1 MGGIMNKKTITRII
15 ITFIFGVIY
24 FYIFLPPINFQSF
37 SFLAYLFLLLAVY
50 LFTGMINI
58 LELKKMFVYKK
69 KPNFKPTGLVVM
81 SMLLIVL
88 LPIIVNFFLSPLFFA
103 KSYSNR
109 IKVDESHEFTKDV
122 KQVDFSKFPLID
134 KDSSRKLGDR
144 VMGQMPEMVSQFDV
158 SNLYTQINYKEEITR
173 VTPLE
178 YSGFIKFL
186 TNKST
191 GVKGYIKVNSVDGN
205 AELIKLNEGMQYL
218 DSAYF
223 SKDLNRKLRFSYP
236 TKIFDKKSFEID
248 DNGVPYWIA
257 PTVKYIGV
265 ELKKEI
271 SGVVILNAITGESKY
286 YEVGNVPSW
295 VDHVYPSSLI
305 LEQLD
310 DWGRYKNGFFNSIIG
325 QKNVIATTEGYNYLV
340 MNDDVYLYTGITS
353 VLADESN
360 IGFILTNLRT
370 KETRYYAV
378 PGAEEFSAMSS
389 AEGQVQQMKYKAT
402 FPLLINLNN
411 KPTYLISLK
420 DNAGLVKMYAFVDVL
435 DYQKVVVTDA
445 SLGIEKAAENYL
457 GGNINVDE
465 SKLETSKITISSI
478 NMVVIDGNSYY
489 YIIDKNNNKYRANIK
504 VSKEKLPFL
513 KINDIVEV
521 SYKERKELTEILVV
535 K

>member
-1 MGGIMNKKTITRII
+1 MNKKTITRLI
-15 ITFIFGVIY
+15 ITLVFGMVY
-24 FYIFLPPINFQSF
+24 YYIALPPINFQNYA
-37 SFLAYLFLLLAVY
+37 FLAFLLILFLVY
-50 LFTGMINI
+50 LSTGVVNV
-58 LELKKMFVYKK
+58 LELKNMFIHKK
-69 KPNFKPTGLVVM
+69 KPNFKPTGLIVM
-81 SMLLIVL
+81 SILLIIL
-88 LPIIVNFFLSPLFFA
+88 LPIIINFFLSPLFFA

-109 IKVDESHEFTKDV
+109 IIVDESHEFIKDV

-144 VMGQMPEMVSQFDV
+144 VMGQMPEMVSQFNV

-178 YSGFIKFL
+178 YSGFIKYL
-186 TNKST
+186 TNKAT
-191 GVKGYIKVNSVDGN
+191 GVKGYIKVNSVNGN
-205 AELIKLNEGMQYL
+205 AELVKLDKGMQYL

-248 DNGVPYWIA
+248 DDGVPYWIV
-257 PTVKYIGV
+257 PTIKFIGV

-271 SGVVILNAITGESKY
+271 SGVVILNAITGKSTY
-286 YEVGNVPSW
+286 YEVGKVPSW
-295 VDHVYPSSLI
+295 IDHVYPSSLV

-360 IGFILTNLRT
+360 IGFVLTNLRT
-370 KETRYYAV
+370 KETRYYGV

-420 DNAGLVKMYAFVDVL
+420 DNAGLVKMYAFVDVM

-465 SKLETSKITISSI
+465 SKLETLKITISSI
-478 NMVVIDGNSYY
+478 TMVVIDGNSYY
-489 YIIDKNNNKYRANIK
+489 YITDTNNFKYRVNIK
-504 VSKEKLPFL
+504 VAKDKLPFL
-513 KINDIVEV
+513 KSNDTLFV
-521 SYKERKELTEILVV
+521 SYKERKELTEISVI

>member
-1 MGGIMNKKTITRII
+1 MNKKTITRII
-15 ITFIFGVIY
+15 ITFIFASIY

-37 SFLAYLFLLLAVY
+37 SFLSYLFLLFVVY
-50 LFTGMINI
+50 LSTGMVNI
-58 LELKKMFVYKK
+58 LELKNIIIHKK

-88 LPIIVNFFLSPLFFA
+88 LPIIVNFFLSPFFFA

-109 IKVDESHEFTKDV
+109 ITVDESHEFTNDV
-122 KQVDFSKFPLID
+122 KQVNFTKFPLID

-158 SNLYTQINYKEEITR
+158 SDLYTQINYKEEITR

-178 YSGFIKFL
+178 YSGFIKYL
-186 TNKST
+186 TNKKT

-205 AELIKLNEGMQYL
+205 AELVKLDKGMQYL
-218 DSAYF
+218 ESAYF
-223 SKDLNRKLRFSYP
+223 SRDLNRKLRFSYP
-236 TKIFDKKSFEID
+236 TKIFDVKAFEID
-248 DNGVPYWIA
+248 DDGIPYWIV

-271 SGVVILNAITGESKY
+271 SGVVVLNAITGESLY
-286 YEVGNVPSW
+286 YEVGKIPSW
-295 VDHVYPSSLI
+295 IDHVYPSSLV

-310 DWGRYKNGFFNSIIG
+310 DWGKYKNGFFNSIIG

-435 DYQKVVVTDA
+435 DYQRVVVTDA

-457 GGNINVDE
+457 GGVINVDE
-465 SKLETSKITISSI
+465 SKLQTIKITISSI
-478 NMVVIDGNSYY
+478 SMVVIDGNSYY
-489 YIIDKNNNKYRANIK
+489 YITDTHNNRYRASVK
-504 VSKEKLPFL
+504 VSKDKLPFL
-513 KINDIVEV
+513 KINDTIEV
-521 SYKERKELTEILVV
+521 LYKDRKELTEISVI